1 MDIIEKNS
9 LIKLYAVNGIGS
21 QSLIKLK
28 RIYGSFQDA
37 WQAGRDEWLKLLPE
51 LKSRVP
57 GGTAESAGDYEEQ
70 LMKGYFDIVTIDD
83 DDYPSMLK
91 VIDQAPYVL
100 FYRGRLEALQQLG
113 LAVVGSRRASPYGRK
128 VARELARDLAAE
140 GVVVVSGLARGIDS
154 EAHQGAVD
162 GQGATVA
169 VMGSGVDVVYPP
181 ENRRLY
187 ERIQEQGAIVSE
199 FIPGRPPEA
208 HHFPRRNRIISGL
221 SHGVVIVEARQKSG
235 ALITA
240 DFALEQGR
248 DVFAVPG
255 PVSSETSRGTNNLIK
270 QGAKLV
276 SSVQD
281 ILEEYITPLPGR
293 RLEEQQVLLML
304 DRYEEEILKYI
315 SYEATHMNDILTASS
330 MNNGLASTL
339 LIKLELYGLIKCL
352 PGNYYVRL

>member
-9 LIKLYAVNGIGS
+9 LIKLYSINGIGS
-21 QSLIKLK
+21 QALIKLK
-28 RIYGSFQDA
+28 RTYGSFQNA
-37 WQAGRDEWLKLLPE
+37 WQAGRDEWLTLLPE
-51 LKSRVP
+51 LKSRVI
-57 GGTAESAGDYEEQ
+57 GEAAHFVEDYEER
-70 LMKGYFDIVTIDD
+70 LMKGSFDVITIDD
-83 DDYPSMLK
+83 DDYPPMLK

-100 FYRGRLEALQQLG
+100 FYRGRIDVLRQLC

-128 VARELARDLAAE
+128 TARELARDLAEE

-162 GQGATVA
+162 GGGATVA

-187 ERIQEQGAIVSE
+187 EKIQEMGAIVSE
-199 FIPGRPPEA
+199 FIPGSHPEA
-208 HHFPRRNRIISGL
+208 HNFPRRNRIISGL
-221 SHGVVIVEARQKSG
+221 SRGVVVVEARQKSG

-270 QGAKLV
+270 QGAKLAG
-276 SSVQD
+276 SVQD
-281 ILEEYITPLPGR
+281 ILEEYIAAPPGR
-293 RLEEQQVLLML
+293 RVAEQQALLML

>member
-9 LIKLYAVNGIGS
+9 LIRLYSVNGIGS
-21 QSLIKLK
+21 QALIKLK
-28 RIYGSFQDA
+28 RTYGNFYNA
-37 WQAGRDEWLKLLPE
+37 WQAGRDEWLTVLPE
-51 LKSRVP
+51 LKYRAVER
-57 GGTAESAGDYEEQ
+57 AAASAQDYQEQ
-70 LMKGYFDIVTIDD
+70 IMKGCFDIVTIDD
-83 DDYPSMLK
+83 DDYPPMLRA
-91 VIDQAPYVL
+91 IEQAPYVL
-100 FYRGRLEALQQLG
+100 FYRGRLEALRQLCF
-113 LAVVGSRRASPYGRK
+113 AVVGSRRASPYGRK
-128 VARELARDLAAE
+128 IARELARDLAAE

-162 GQGATVA
+162 AGGATVA
-169 VMGSGVDVVYPP
+169 VMGSGVDVVYPT

-187 ERIQEQGAIVSE
+187 EKIQEMGAIVSE
-199 FIPGRPPEA
+199 FVPGSYPEA

-221 SHGVVIVEARQKSG
+221 SRGVVVVEARQKSG

-276 SSVQD
+276 SSAQD
-281 ILEEYITPLPGR
+281 ILEEYTIQPPGR
-293 RLEEQQVLLML
+293 RVEEQQALLML
-304 DRYEEEILKYI
+304 DRYEEEILNYI
-315 SYEATHMNDILTASS
+315 SYEATHMNDILANSS
-330 MNNGLASTL
+330 MGNGLASTL